1 MKGLWFR
8 VQGLE
13 FQGFRVR
20 RQSAMVPIVYGLIA
34 TTSALLYGSV
44 SWTKVFKMK
53 GFLVLV
59 VILE

>member
-44 SWTKVFKMK
+44 SWTKKSSK
-53 GFLVLV
+53 
-59 VILE
+59 

>member
-20 RQSAMVPIVYGLIA
+20 IRRQSAMPCPHSIGFNRSYKCA
-34 TTSALLYGSV
+34 TVRECRLDEND
-44 SWTKVFKMK
+44 FKMK
-53 GFLVLV
+53 GF
-59 VILE
+59 